1 MIGNA
6 RQPIPH
12 ALITKACPFECNRL
26 IERKKTQLSDICSG
40 KCGGNASA
48 LCLHKANRGYMSH
61 QRGNYDFHLEHIKYI
76 FFKSFQARAKC
87 RKGRNAV
94 VEKGRSFFL
103 FAVLSNADGW
113 AAVLSHSGWD
123 TAAVSLLMP
132 GRNGDEQQPFSI
144 LNTLL
149 WLHFLLSNSSHFPK
163 CWEIR
168 YRWH

>member
-48 LCLHKANRGYMSH
+48 LCLHKANRGYTSH

-76 FFKSFQARAKC
+76 FLNLSR
-87 RKGRNAV
+87 R
-94 VEKGRSFFL
+94 GRSAERGEMQSWKREEASFY
-103 FAVLSNADGW
+103 
-113 AAVLSHSGWD
+113 
-123 TAAVSLLMP
+123 
-132 GRNGDEQQPFSI
+132 
-144 LNTLL
+144 
-149 WLHFLLSNSSHFPK
+149 LLSCQMQMAERPF
-163 CWEIR
+163 
-168 YRWH
+168 